1 MKPFNLERALAGD
14 KVVTRDGR
22 EVTFVGHFPKLTPG
36 YRVAAIIAGDQII
49 RQFGESGKYN
59 MDGQEAIT
67 DLFMAPK
74 TVKRWVNFYA
84 EGGVVDFGTELLAKT
99 NGKYC
104 AGLIA
109 IAVPVEFEEGYGCE
123 AQP

>member
-22 EVTFVGHFPKLTPG
+22 EVTQLTKFDCEG
-36 YRVAAIIAGDQII
+36 ECLAGVLDLSLSTWNKNG
-49 RQFGESGKYN
+49 QFWGTSEES
-59 MDGQEAIT
+59 DD

-74 TVKRWVNFYA
+74 TVKHWVNFYSN
-84 EGGVVDFGTELLAKT
+84 ETVVSFDSEESAKEV
-99 NGKYC
+99 NYRHLKP
-104 AGLIA
+104 IA

-123 AQP
+123 VQP

>member
-1 MKPFNLERALAGD
+1 MKQIPFDLTRALDGD

-22 EVTFVGHFPKLTPG
+22 EVTQLHFFDLPNSDYPVFGVMNNEIRSWPKNG
-36 YRVAAIIAGDQII
+36 QI
-49 RQFGESGKYN
+49 RR
-59 MDGQEAIT
+59 DGVLSNG

-84 EGGVVDFGTELLAKT
+84 DFSYSYRDEHSARYNATSDA
-99 NGKYC
+99 
-104 AGLIA
+104 IA

-123 AQP
+123 